1 MSLSGWKRILCSRKQ
16 LRIEIT
22 LACGQSF
29 RWHETRPNEWTSVLA
44 DRVFTLSQTDSHL
57 LYKVHGTDCGDW
69 EEIPLLHAD
78 NADLAGVPHLQTE
91 NRRLAGV
98 PRSTKRKNASFA
110 AKNPQKKPRGGATSG
125 RGGGDQ
131 KDGVGAARRGDD
143 DGSENILRDYF
154 QLDIDVERLYER
166 WSDADENFARVA
178 PRFIGVRMLRQDPV
192 ENLFSFICSSNN
204 NIARIAG
211 MVERMCTRYGEPL
224 PVVGGATYHA
234 FPGVAALAADGV
246 EGELR
251 ALGFGYRAKYVAASA
266 RWIAANGGEAWLRGL
281 RGVPYARAHAELTKL
296 TGVGAKVADCVCLM
310 SLDKTG
316 AIPVD
321 THVWQIASRDYM
333 PHLKKVKSVND
344 KVYKEIGEF
353 FRDLFGP
360 YAGWAHSVLFS
371 ADLKK
376 FEDAS
381 KPKQQPSGR
390 PPITE
395 AN

>member
-224 PVVGGATYHA
+224 PVV
-234 FPGVAALAADGV
+234 
-246 EGELR
+246 
-251 ALGFGYRAKYVAASA
+251 
-266 RWIAANGGEAWLRGL
+266 
-281 RGVPYARAHAELTKL
+281 
-296 TGVGAKVADCVCLM
+296 ADCVCLM